1 MKLQKTDDIYQKKVL
16 KQRVDQIKEQ
26 TVRKRKES
34 KCQKIEIITE
44 DIRNNVDHGGEI
56 WE

>member
-1 MKLQKTDDIYQKKVL
+1 MKLQKTGDIYQKKVL